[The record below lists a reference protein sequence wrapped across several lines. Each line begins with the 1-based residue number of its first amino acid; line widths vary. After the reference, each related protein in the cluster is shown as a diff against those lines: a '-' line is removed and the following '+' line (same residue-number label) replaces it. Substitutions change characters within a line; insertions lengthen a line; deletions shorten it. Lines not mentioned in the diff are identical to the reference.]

1 MPMMLCSS
9 GALLLP
15 EDVVDADDVLFL
27 RCLAVTDHRSARL
40 EPHVAAVLV
49 HQPVVVRQYLALAQY

>member
-1 MPMMLCSS
+1 MPMMFCSS

-27 RCLAVTDHRSARL
+27 GRLAVTDHGSARL
-40 EPHVAAVLV
+40 EPNVTTVLV